1 MNILDSTG
9 TFNENLVIKGMQEI
23 EDMIKEESEKEV
35 VDGDKL
41 TKLRFEQMLRGIY
54 MTRNPYQPMY

>member
-9 TFNENLVIKGMQEI
+9 TFNENLVIKGMQDI
-23 EDMIKEESEKEV
+23 EDMIKEESEKED

-41 TKLRFEQMLRGIY
+41 TRLRFEQMLRGIY
-54 MTRNPYQPMY
+54 LTHNPYQPKY